1 MCAYKDVHLE
11 IEQKKT
17 DFLKIETIESY
28 FILNEK

>member
-11 IEQKKT
+11 IEQKEI
-17 DFLKIETIESY
+17 DFLKIATIESY